1 MEGSAAS
8 GLVQAAGL
16 SAVWKR
22 ILPHSPAERNTFVSR
37 TAHADSAQASL
48 TLVPQRRASALH
60 ALAEDVLGTVQAA
73 GILAA
78 PLLPE
83 DRSAP
88 CACPC
93 CSITWCST
101 QAKDAHVPVLKGA
114 CRACAGPGEE
124 PVGST
129 AAAASVLVEAEGAG
143 RGAAALG
150 LSQPLGQVSPK
161 PQVAADAL
169 AALAHFVPRLLRSD
183 LASDRPVFAQS
194 AMVEGRMA
202 VGGRTWPDP
211 LRMVRLHQT

>member
-1 MEGSAAS
+1 
-8 GLVQAAGL
+8 
-16 SAVWKR
+16 
-22 ILPHSPAERNTFVSR
+22 
-37 TAHADSAQASL
+37 
-48 TLVPQRRASALH
+48 
-60 ALAEDVLGTVQAA
+60 
-73 GILAA
+73 
-78 PLLPE
+78 
-83 DRSAP
+83 
-88 CACPC
+88 
-93 CSITWCST
+93 
-101 QAKDAHVPVLKGA
+101 
-114 CRACAGPGEE
+114 
-124 PVGST
+124 
-129 AAAASVLVEAEGAG
+129 VEAEGAG